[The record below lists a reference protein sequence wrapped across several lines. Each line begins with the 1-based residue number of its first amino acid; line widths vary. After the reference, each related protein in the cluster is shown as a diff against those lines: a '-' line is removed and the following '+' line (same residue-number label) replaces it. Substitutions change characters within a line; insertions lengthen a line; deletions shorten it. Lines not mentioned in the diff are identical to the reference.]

1 MKINEHKIK
10 VNKLL
15 DMAKQNNI
23 PKHNVFTFID
33 IALLKMN
40 VITTP
45 IIFWNILDF
54 SLLIGSISVMFFLPA
69 FFLHSKYPQFGIIK
83 SQNQNLQLFIFNIF
97 LAGALNGCILKSV
110 FINRTL
116 KKLKINSWNDL

>member
-23 PKHNVFTFID
+23 PKQNVFTFID

-69 FFLHSKYPQFGIIK
+69 FFFHSKYPQFGILK
-83 SQNQNLQLFIFNIF
+83 SQTQNLQSFIFNSF
-97 LAGALNGCILKSV
+97 FAGALIGCMLKSV
-110 FINRTL
+110 FIKRTL